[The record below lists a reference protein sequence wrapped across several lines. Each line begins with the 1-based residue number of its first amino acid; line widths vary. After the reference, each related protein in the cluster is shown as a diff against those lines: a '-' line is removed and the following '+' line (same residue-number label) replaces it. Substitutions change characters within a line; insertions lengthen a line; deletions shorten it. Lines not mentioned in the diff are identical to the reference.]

1 MNISLNIC
9 NVTITGLA
17 FFFLFAAFQTASL
30 TAQNVLEAVSK
41 QRNNSFDGTG
51 YTSLA
56 IVYISFGLFN
66 WFAPIVVM
74 YLGEKYSMIAG
85 SFCYALYIASYI
97 EPFEWSLYSA
107 SLVNGIGAAVLW
119 TAQGAFITDCSTKS
133 NLNQHFSLFWG
144 LFQANQIVGGL
155 YAYLS
160 LSNIDEI
167 SRTLRIRLYGG
178 LLGCAIFG
186 ILLLFTLRKP
196 HKTDNISH
204 QQLINMEMNSSG
216 DNLSELTP
224 DYSTIQNRSTVFQST
239 LHSLRRSVK
248 ILITRPMICI
258 LVAAAF
264 TGINLTFYSSLYASA
279 LGNCLHFG
287 RNAKSY
293 IGLAGLFIG
302 IGEIVGSFSS
312 HLTRWIRLEGVLVI
326 FGYISAIVAGYF
338 TFMMLPTNSS
348 IKDTDELS
356 YITPNV
362 YLAMLIAFLFG
373 GVDSVWNT
381 QISTLIG
388 FIYGEHGRDVTVG
401 FALFKSVQSIVSGI
415 AFVYSTYLLLHWQ
428 ILIFVVMATSG
439 LYCLL
444 SVYWSHLSRSV
455 NLIA

>member
-1 MNISLNIC
+1 MNINLNIC

-51 YTSLA
+51 YTRFSKTM
-56 IVYISFGLFN
+56 SFPF
-66 WFAPIVVM
+66 
-74 YLGEKYSMIAG
+74 S
-85 SFCYALYIASYI
+85 LYIASYI

-204 QQLINMEMNSSG
+204 QQLINMETNSSG

-264 TGINLTFYSSLYASA
+264 TG
-279 LGNCLHFG
+279 
-287 RNAKSY
+287 
-293 IGLAGLFIG
+293 
-302 IGEIVGSFSS
+302 SFSS

-356 YITPNV
+356 YITPKQVQIKFTILTCSYLFTSV

-401 FALFKSVQSIVSGI
+401 FALFKSVQVSIYVHT
-415 AFVYSTYLLLHWQ
+415 FV
-428 ILIFVVMATSG
+428 
-439 LYCLL
+439 
-444 SVYWSHLSRSV
+444 
-455 NLIA
+455 